1 MMKLYK
7 NKFTKEQMNILNTIE
22 IESQRERYMSIFAF
36 MLEHKNK
43 QTGKLEISLYNLE
56 QKYNLNRKRA
66 CLQTIKNAAKKFVE
80 LDLLTLEKIDGKNIY
95 TFKYTEEG
103 NNNENL

>member
-1 MMKLYK
+1 MRKKGLTEK
-7 NKFTKEQMNILNTIE
+7 QIQILQTLNNKGQIKRYASILA
-22 IESQRERYMSIFAF
+22 YMIK
-36 MLEHKNK
+36 HKNPE
-43 QTGKLEISLYNLE
+43 TGKFEMSLYRLE
-56 QKYNLNRKRA
+56 QKYNAITHRA
-66 CLQTIKNAAKKFVE
+66 TLGTLKNAAKKFVE

>member
-1 MMKLYK
+1 M
-7 NKFTKEQMNILNTIE
+7 
-22 IESQRERYMSIFAF
+22 
-36 MLEHKNK
+36 
-43 QTGKLEISLYNLE
+43 SLYRLE
-56 QKYNLNRKRA
+56 QKYNAITQRA
-66 CLQTIKNAAKKFVE
+66 TLGTLKNAAKKFVE

>member
-1 MMKLYK
+1 MRKKGLTEK
-7 NKFTKEQMNILNTIE
+7 QIHILQTLNNKGQIKRYASILA
-22 IESQRERYMSIFAF
+22 YMIK
-36 MLEHKNK
+36 HKNPE
-43 QTGKLEISLYNLE
+43 TGKFEMSLYRLE
-56 QKYNLNRKRA
+56 QKYNAITQRA
-66 CLQTIKNAAKKFVE
+66 TLGTLKNAAKKFVE

>member
-1 MMKLYK
+1 MRKKGLTEK
-7 NKFTKEQMNILNTIE
+7 QIQILQTLNNKGQIKRYASILA
-22 IESQRERYMSIFAF
+22 YMIK
-36 MLEHKNK
+36 HKNPE
-43 QTGKLEISLYNLE
+43 TGKFEMSLYRLE
-56 QKYNLNRKRA
+56 QKYNAITQRA
-66 CLQTIKNAAKKFVE
+66 TLGTLKNAAKKYVE

>member
-22 IESQRERYMSIFAF
+22 IQSQRERYMSIFAY
-36 MLEHKNK
+36 MIKHANKDTGVLEMSLHK
-43 QTGKLEISLYNLE
+43 
-56 QKYNLNRKRA
+56 
-66 CLQTIKNAAKKFVE
+66 
-80 LDLLTLEKIDGKNIY
+80 LEKIDGKNIY

>member
-1 MMKLYK
+1 MRKKGLTEKQIQILQTLNNK
-7 NKFTKEQMNILNTIE
+7 NRIN
-22 IESQRERYMSIFAF
+22 RYSSIFAF

>member
-1 MMKLYK
+1 MRKKGLTEK
-7 NKFTKEQMNILNTIE
+7 QIQILQTLNNKGQIKRYASILA
-22 IESQRERYMSIFAF
+22 YMIK
-36 MLEHKNK
+36 HKNPE
-43 QTGKLEISLYNLE
+43 TGKFEMSLYRLE
-56 QKYNLNRKRA
+56 QKYNAITQRA
-66 CLQTIKNAAKKFVE
+66 TLGTLKNAAKKFVE

>member
-1 MMKLYK
+1 MRKKGLTEK
-7 NKFTKEQMNILNTIE
+7 QIQIFQTLNNKGQIKRYASILA
-22 IESQRERYMSIFAF
+22 YMIK
-36 MLEHKNK
+36 HKNPE
-43 QTGKLEISLYNLE
+43 TGKFEMSLYRLE
-56 QKYNLNRKRA
+56 QKYNAITQRA
-66 CLQTIKNAAKKFVE
+66 TLGTLKNAAKKFVE

>member
-1 MMKLYK
+1 MRKKGITEKQIQILQTLN
-7 NKFTKEQMNILNTIE
+7 NKGQIKRYASILA
-22 IESQRERYMSIFAF
+22 YMIK
-36 MLEHKNK
+36 HKNPE
-43 QTGKLEISLYNLE
+43 TGKFEMSLYRLE
-56 QKYNLNRKRA
+56 QKYNAITQRA
-66 CLQTIKNAAKKFVE
+66 TLGTLKNAAKKFVE

>member
-1 MMKLYK
+1 MRKKGLTEK
-7 NKFTKEQMNILNTIE
+7 QILILQTLNNKGQIKRYASILA
-22 IESQRERYMSIFAF
+22 YMIK
-36 MLEHKNK
+36 HKNPE
-43 QTGKLEISLYNLE
+43 TGKFEMSLYRLE
-56 QKYNLNRKRA
+56 QKYNAITQRA
-66 CLQTIKNAAKKFVE
+66 TLGTLKNAAKKFVE

>member
-1 MMKLYK
+1 MRKKGLTEKQIQIFQTLNYK
-7 NKFTKEQMNILNTIE
+7 GQIKRYASILA
-22 IESQRERYMSIFAF
+22 YMIK
-36 MLEHKNK
+36 HKNPE
-43 QTGKLEISLYNLE
+43 TGKFEMSLYRLE
-56 QKYNLNRKRA
+56 QKYNAITQRA
-66 CLQTIKNAAKKFVE
+66 TLGTLKNAAKKFVE

>member
-1 MMKLYK
+1 MRKKGLTDK
-7 NKFTKEQMNILNTIE
+7 QIQILQTLNNKGQIKRYASILA
-22 IESQRERYMSIFAF
+22 YMIK
-36 MLEHKNK
+36 HKNPE
-43 QTGKLEISLYNLE
+43 TGKFEMSLYRLE
-56 QKYNLNRKRA
+56 QKYNAITQRA
-66 CLQTIKNAAKKFVE
+66 TLGTLKNAAKKFVE

>member
-1 MMKLYK
+1 MTTLPLVFFISVP
-7 NKFTKEQMNILNTIE
+7 NATVSPASILA
-22 IESQRERYMSIFAF
+22 YMIK
-36 MLEHKNK
+36 HKNPE
-43 QTGKLEISLYNLE
+43 TGKFEMSLYRLE
-56 QKYNLNRKRA
+56 QKYNAITQRA
-66 CLQTIKNAAKKFVE
+66 TLGTLKNAAKKFVE